1 MKKLMFNYD
10 SPWSPMLCLGLLSC
24 IVTITVTMKMTYWSS
39 DNQDSFWIWLILNM
53 TIVMMIMMLWF
64 RDCFRE
70 SIIGVT
76 NNDKLCNIK
85 LGMIFFLLSEAF
97 FFFSFF
103 WMFMSSVLTPDL
115 SFWPPSN
122 LKMPSFIGAPSLN
135 TILLVTSSATVTL
148 SHFEKDVK
156 NSWSWFWLLCTL
168 MLSLSFML
176 TQYMEYLSLPFNFTS
191 GVGGSIFYL
200 ATGFHGIHVIL
211 GSMMLMG
218 CLMMIF
224 NQLYTNQSLLSY
236 ELSIWYWHFVDAI
249 WLMLYTIF
257 YCWGH

>member
-1 MKKLMFNYD
+1 MKKLVFNYN
-10 SPWSPMLCLGLLSC
+10 SPWSPMLCLSVLSC
-24 IVTITVTMKMTYWSS
+24 IVTITMIMKMTYWSPE
-39 DNQDSFWIWLILNM
+39 SFSWTHLILNIIIM
-53 TIVMMIMMLWF
+53 VMIMMLWF

-70 SIIGVT
+70 TVSGII
-76 NNDKLCNIK
+76 NDDKSCNIK
-85 LGMIFFLLSEAF
+85 LGMIFFLLSEGF

-103 WMFMSSVLTPDL
+103 WMFTSSVLAPDL

-148 SHFEKDVK
+148 SHFEK
-156 NSWSWFWLLCTL
+156 NEQN
-168 MLSLSFML
+168 SLSWLWLMFTLILSFLFLMV
-176 TQYMEYLSLPFNFTS
+176 QYMEYTSLPFNFTS
-191 GVGGSIFYL
+191 GLGGSIFYL

-211 GSMMLMG
+211 GSMLLTGSLVML
-218 CLMMIF
+218 L

-236 ELSIWYWHFVDAI
+236 ELGIWYWHFVDAI

>member
-1 MKKLMFNYD
+1 MKKLTFNYD
-10 SPWSPMLCLGLLSC
+10 SPWSPILCLGLLSS
-24 IVTITVTMKMTYWSS
+24 IVTITVIMKMTYWSPENLS
-39 DNQDSFWIWLILNM
+39 WTYLIFN
-53 TIVMMIMMLWF
+53 IIAIAMIMALWF

-70 SIIGVT
+70 SISGIV
-76 NNDKLCNIK
+76 NDDKFCSIK
-85 LGMIFFLLSEAF
+85 LGMIFFLLSEGF

-103 WMFMSSVLTPDL
+103 WMFTSSVLIPDL

-148 SHFEKDVK
+148 SHFEKDEK
-156 NSWSWFWLLCTL
+156 NSLSWFWLLCTL
-168 MLSLSFML
+168 VLSLLFML
-176 TQYMEYLSLPFNFTS
+176 TQYMEYSSLPFNFTS

-211 GSMMLMG
+211 GSLLLSG
-218 CLMMIF
+218 CLIMIL
-224 NQLYTNQSLLSY
+224 NRLYTNRSLLSY